1 MEDGGSKMTYT
12 LITGASSGIGK
23 ALAREF
29 AKNGHNLLV
38 VARNF
43 NKLQILKAELEEK
56 YDIIVELFVAD
67 LSNEEECNKLFAFTQ
82 RRELQIDILVNNA
95 GFGDNN
101 AYLDAS
107 WERQKN
113 MVELNILAVMHL
125 THYYGNKMKERHF
138 GKILNLSSV
147 AAFSAGPNMSIYY
160 ASKGFVL
167 SFSEALY
174 EEVKEFGV
182 TVTALCPGPTATGFE
197 KNAGMQQS
205 KMFTA
210 FGAET
215 AEEVAR
221 CGYQGLIK
229 GKAVVYHGKVTCIFN
244 IITRIT
250 TRNFSRKLAKM
261 LD

>member
-1 MEDGGSKMTYT
+1 MENGGSKMTYT

-67 LSNEEECNKLFAFTQ
+67 LSNEEERNKLFAFTQ

-107 WERQKN
+107 WERQK
-113 MVELNILAVMHL
+113 IW
-125 THYYGNKMKERHF
+125 
-138 GKILNLSSV
+138 
-147 AAFSAGPNMSIYY
+147 
-160 ASKGFVL
+160 
-167 SFSEALY
+167 
-174 EEVKEFGV
+174 
-182 TVTALCPGPTATGFE
+182 
-197 KNAGMQQS
+197 
-205 KMFTA
+205 
-210 FGAET
+210 
-215 AEEVAR
+215 
-221 CGYQGLIK
+221 
-229 GKAVVYHGKVTCIFN
+229 
-244 IITRIT
+244 
-250 TRNFSRKLAKM
+250 
-261 LD
+261 